1 MPENPRYYRLVIR
14 NQDDDGDLLV
24 LSSFP
29 GDANCLL
36 SLEPNA
42 DGQRID
48 WVAGT
53 NEIGVV
59 VWRAIDAHDS
69 GEPDPNVRI
78 ITSLLADSNARNQ
91 MLSNRAIGR
100 FSDDGSTWDE
110 FHSGYVN
117 TIRLPNALEFEFTI
131 GDTDR
136 REQAAELFK
145 FLTPTFGRGSD
156 ILSGSIPH
164 IDGRRPHN
172 SPALSFA
179 GLKDYG
185 AVRMHKVAATAGA
198 NTIALELV
206 SGYIR
211 PYRQKLLTTVAA
223 DEVETINRIARPW
236 AVTAIGTGRYAAG
249 GPGQRRAWMDFPGLI
264 IRMKRVSDGVT
275 FDRMPVAVP
284 TPAQASGDNDRL
296 VVGKNMGLYVYW
308 PSVQPVPDD
317 GTQFDVW
324 VFPDEISENAPLHWA
339 GNPVD
344 FATQA
349 FTQEGIPYDA
359 ASAASVRSALAN
371 LWLELVFTGPAP
383 LSEVLANHIYGPF
396 GFMTRPN
403 ALGAQVFFRTRAA
416 APASVDTITIT
427 DVV

>member
-1 MPENPRYYRLVIR
+1 MPVTPRYYRLHIR
-14 NQDDDGDLLV
+14 NQADNADLLV
-24 LSSFP
+24 LSSKP

-48 WVAGT
+48 WALGT

-59 VWRAIDAHDS
+59 VWRAIDRDD
-69 GEPDPNVRI
+69 GDDFRT
-78 ITSLLADSNARNQ
+78 ITSKYADSNARDQ

-100 FSDDGSTWDE
+100 FSEDGSTWDE
-110 FHSGYVN
+110 FHTGYVN
-117 TIRLPNALEFEFTI
+117 GIRLANAIEFEFTI

-145 FLTPTFGRGSD
+145 FLTPTFGRGAD
-156 ILSGSIPH
+156 LLSGSIPH
-164 IDGRRPHN
+164 KDGRRAYN

-179 GLKDYG
+179 GLRDYG

-211 PYRQKLLTTVAA
+211 PYRQKLLTTIGA
-223 DEVETINRIARPW
+223 DEVDTINRLARPW

-264 IRMKRVSDGVT
+264 IRMKRVSDGAT

-284 TPAQASGDNDRL
+284 TPAPTSGDNDRL
-296 VVGKNMGLYVYW
+296 VVGRNMGLYVYW
-308 PSVQPVPDD
+308 PAVQPTPSN

-344 FATQA
+344 FVTQA
-349 FTQEGIPYDA
+349 FTQEGIPYND
-359 ASAASVRSALAN
+359 ASAASVRSVLAN
-371 LWLELVFTGPAP
+371 LWLELSFTGATP
-383 LSEVLANHIYGPF
+383 LKDVLANHIFGPF

-403 ALGAQVFFRTRAA
+403 ALGEQVFFLTRGTP
-416 APASVDTITIT
+416 PASVDTITI
-427 DVV
+427 DDLV